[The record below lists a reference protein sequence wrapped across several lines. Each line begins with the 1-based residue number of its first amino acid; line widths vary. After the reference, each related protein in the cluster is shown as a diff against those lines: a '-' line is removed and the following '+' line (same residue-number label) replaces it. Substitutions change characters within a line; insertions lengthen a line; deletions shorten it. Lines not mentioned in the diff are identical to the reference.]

1 MESWGNSRANAYY
14 EGSLPSPD
22 MKPTE
27 RDSVDVVTRYIKGD
41 DPANSLTSFIV
52 LNTCRCNNF
61 VCFFLVQDKYVHKKY
76 MATVVPPPSTCNGVK
91 KAAAAAATVVS
102 TEENHNSCAHKN
114 PEQVSKLHELK
125 TSDQQANPPKP
136 PKPQKKPK
144 NSNNHGQHHPKHT
157 HHNMKQNHDQPS
169 TSSQSGKLDP
179 LIRSVHLNVSIYL
192 E

>member
-61 VCFFLVQDKYVHKKY
+61 VCIFFVQDKYVHKKY
-76 MATVVPPPSTCNGVK
+76 MATVVPPPNTFNGVK
-91 KAAAAAATVVS
+91 KVAAATVVS

-125 TSDQQANPPKP
+125 TSDQLANPPKP
-136 PKPQKKPK
+136 PKPQKKQK

-157 HHNMKQNHDQPS
+157 YHNMKQNHDQPS
-169 TSSQSGKLDP
+169 TSQSGKLDP